1 MSLNKIAS
9 LIGKPIKSDIA
20 TTQKDL
26 LEYDCVLI
34 EVNIGQTFPDE
45 VMFTNKKGLRVT
57 HKVFYDCRPIICEDC
72 KGIGHIGEQC
82 RHKKYEW

>member
-1 MSLNKIAS
+1 MSLDKIAS
-9 LIGKPIKSDIA
+9 LIGEPIKSDRA

-26 LEYDCVLI
+26 LEYACVLI
-34 EVNIGQTFPDE
+34 EVNIDQTFPDE